1 LQVAG
6 ILPLRTAFI
15 IASLKAL
22 STAQSSS
29 RPIFGIVDQ
38 KPTRLNKVASGRR
51 HFEERVMKLNSRLL
65 ISELCAAAATAL
77 VSAIVIAGCASGER
91 TGKFWDKGDINSSD
105 AYVAAEMARDQSIA
119 AKDHAASTSGK
130 VAFTSGTQDG
140 TTGHVSVGD
149 FSGPP
154 AAPPAVSA
162 PAVSAGKSDVG
173 SAAARGAQNAGAAV
187 GSAEI
192 AGTAAGGSIVAPYV
206 QKRAAS
212 GPLDNNCHDGEI
224 LKPKTVSARQLDP
237 FAATDAEPFLAPAK
251 VAQRPAPPATALV
264 NSAATAPPATQA
276 STAHPTLPS
285 GNAFAETDVA
295 QTPVVSTKAS
305 TNPVPMELVPSEQP
319 SAPVTPST
327 APASAATV
335 GGFDPSTPPPI
346 PTGATSTLGP
356 PPAPPQPAPERIA
369 TVMPAPPA
377 FVPPKSVTVTAP
389 ARPPSGIRLGD
400 ENLNDDQQSAARPE
414 EKQVVEPATTEPAP
428 ETHPSAAATPYEA
441 DTHHEVD
448 THSCVTSPP
457 PPVGNPASV
466 PAPPPSSP
474 VQDIWEG
481 TKASKPETPS
491 IGQSAPVAAPVHVAA
506 LVPASTEPSRAQQA
520 STTPAAVP
528 LVAIPQRVAP
538 PPATPTK
545 ATAARESV
553 AASKIIEQSKDDGGP
568 VPMICDSASVHGRYT
583 GYDSPPPAPAP
594 NPFDAAPASSPV
606 PATKKVNKS
615 IEGKSTSFWDDAF
628 GSPALKHTVSTADF
642 SVPVP
647 PGPLEDDCQS
657 IGIKGASTPS
667 AALAATRSAREA
679 GSSRSHAWF
688 VIGMV
693 AGLALSAVVWRR
705 WRDHSDPPSEPQ
717 LD

>member
-1 LQVAG
+1 L
-6 ILPLRTAFI
+6 
-15 IASLKAL
+15 
-22 STAQSSS
+22 
-29 RPIFGIVDQ
+29 
-38 KPTRLNKVASGRR
+38 
-51 HFEERVMKLNSRLL
+51 
-65 ISELCAAAATAL
+65 
-77 VSAIVIAGCASGER
+77 IAGCASGER

-119 AKDHAASTSGK
+119 AKDHAAPSTSGK

-149 FSGPP
+149 FPDPPSAPP
-154 AAPPAVSA
+154 AANSTAVS
-162 PAVSAGKSDVG
+162 SGKSDAG

-206 QKRAAS
+206 QKRAPS
-212 GPLDNNCHDGEI
+212 GPLDNRCHDGEI
-224 LKPKTVSARQLDP
+224 LKPKTVSAKQLDP
-237 FAATDAEPFLAPAK
+237 FAETDAEPFLAPAK
-251 VAQRPAPPATALV
+251 VAQRSAPPAAALV
-264 NSAATAPPATQA
+264 NSAAMARPAATPPSA
-276 STAHPTLPS
+276 AHPTLPS
-285 GNAFAETDVA
+285 GGAFAESDSA
-295 QTPVVSTKAS
+295 QTPVVSTKAN

-319 SAPVTPST
+319 SAPTTPD
-327 APASAATV
+327 APASSAVSGDA
-335 GGFDPSTPPPI
+335 FDASTPPPI
-346 PTGATSTLGP
+346 PTGATSTAGP
-356 PPAPPQPAPERIA
+356 PPAPPQPAPERVA

-377 FVPPKSVTVTAP
+377 FVPPKSVTIAAP
-389 ARPPSGIRLGD
+389 ARPHSGIRLGD
-400 ENLNDDQQSAARPE
+400 ENLNEDQQSAARSE
-414 EKQVVEPATTEPAP
+414 EKQVVEPAATQPAP
-428 ETHPSAAATPYEA
+428 EAHPSVAATPYEA

-448 THSCVTSPP
+448 TRGCVTSPP
-457 PPVGNPASV
+457 PPVGIPANV
-466 PAPPPSSP
+466 PAPPTPSP
-474 VQDIWEG
+474 VQDTWEG
-481 TKASKPETPS
+481 TKASKPETAPS
-491 IGQSAPVAAPVHVAA
+491 GQSAPVAAPVHVAA
-506 LVPASTEPSRAQQA
+506 VVPASAEPSRAQQA
-520 STTPAAVP
+520 SATPAAVP

-538 PPATPTK
+538 LSAAPTK
-545 ATAARESV
+545 TAAARERV
-553 AASKIIEQSKDDGGP
+553 AAPKVIEQSKDDGGP
-568 VPMICDSASVHGRYT
+568 DPMICDSASVHGRYT

-594 NPFDAAPASSPV
+594 NPFDIAPASSPV
-606 PATKKVNKS
+606 PAAKKANTS

-657 IGIKGASTPS
+657 IGIKGPS
-667 AALAATRSAREA
+667 SAPAAALAARSAHEA